1 MQTNNQ
7 ANLPSINFEDYLSR
21 ISSDI
26 SFAKHL
32 FHSPI
37 CTAKQTSNSF
47 LEKQCLG
54 YLTDAERSIN
64 IALDTIRAYNRI
76 VQNLETQMSRDMLQQ
91 LANIGYGINET
102 TQDKNSQDF
111 GDNDAISIF
120 SDHTNEYN
128 DENCK
133 KKSPQDS
140 QASTSSILEQWK
152 EIIKNQIHQ
161 ENENGRNG

>member
-1 MQTNNQ
+1 
-7 ANLPSINFEDYLSR
+7 
-21 ISSDI
+21 
-26 SFAKHL
+26 
-32 FHSPI
+32 
-37 CTAKQTSNSF
+37 
-47 LEKQCLG
+47 
-54 YLTDAERSIN
+54 
-64 IALDTIRAYNRI
+64 
-76 VQNLETQMSRDMLQQ
+76 MSRDMLQQ
-91 LANIGYGINET
+91 LANIGYDINET
-102 TQDKNSQDF
+102 TQGKNSQDF

-120 SDHTNEYN
+120 SNRTNEYN